1 MKNSIKNLKAVFSAT
16 EKLCTKEL
24 CHVKGGGEDL
34 RRPSLTARVAT
45 TTTNS
50 TVVTVVAKV

>member
-16 EKLCTKEL
+16 EKLSTKEL

-34 RRPSLTARVAT
+34 RRPTAVAST
-45 TTTNS
+45 TTTTTTTTL
-50 TVVTVVAKV
+50 TVAAKI